1 MRMWKMEV
9 DAELPPAAAAVTDRG
24 ARRLEDLLA
33 RIPDVE
39 VLDVRPHC
47 DGRFVLARFAVPAED
62 IDEAMDRSAD
72 FLRSSAVGAGIGPVV
87 LVASRLSLPRHAGRG

>member
-1 MRMWKMEV
+1 MWKMEV
-9 DAELPPAAAAVTDRG
+9 DAELPPSAAAVTDQR
-24 ARRLEDLLA
+24 ARRLAELLA
-33 RIPDVE
+33 KMPDVE

-62 IDEAMDRSAD
+62 IDDAMDRSAD
-72 FLRSSAVGAGIGPVV
+72 FLRSSAIRAGIGPVV